1 MLRAISS
8 IWIDFLQSR
17 FDFIANFPDFKAVFL
32 YLDKNSSGCLIPKMK
47 PQTTPSRT
55 KSVTIS
61 FDSLMIRTEIRPY
74 INQASGEFLNLDTYS
89 CVDLY

>member
-17 FDFIANFPDFKAVFL
+17 LDFIANFPDFIAVIL
-32 YLDKNSSGCLIPKMK
+32 HLDKNSSGRLIPKMK
-47 PQTTPSRT
+47 PQTIHPRT

-74 INQASGEFLNLDTYS
+74 TNQASR
-89 CVDLY
+89 